1 MNRVFYRY
9 VAINYRAILG
19 TLAAVCF
26 RKISCIYRKLAPNV
40 YIVVTFGLILLMQYF
55 SSFSFVEYCW
65 DFQFVLWDLALPLS
79 LSARFFPPGICL
91 PLLVYYWDF
100 VLHPSAYYWNFL
112 PPGIPPPLPGILSY
126 IRLLMTPL
134 SVPQC
139 CSLRRSDTWVK

>member
-9 VAINYRAILG
+9 VTINYRAILG

-40 YIVVTFGLILLMQYF
+40 YIVVTFGLIFVDAIFFFFFLCWILLGF
-55 SSFSFVEYCW
+55 SICPLGFSPPA
-65 DFQFVLWDLALPLS
+65 QFVCQI
-79 LSARFFPPGICL
+79 FFPLGFCL

-112 PPGIPPPLPGILSY
+112 PPGIPPPGILSY
-126 IRLLMTPL
+126 IRLLMTPV
-134 SVPQC
+134 SVHQC